1 MRKIQAMTLIFGAAW
16 AGVAGS
22 ATTATTF
29 AVTETVQATCSAT
42 ATTLAF
48 SAYTLGAGVATANDV
63 TVFGQLPDSAANQ
76 AAVPGSYTDTITVTV
91 TY

>member
-1 MRKIQAMTLIFGAAW
+1 M
-16 AGVAGS
+16 AG
-22 ATTATTF
+22 T
-29 AVTETVQATCSAT
+29 
-42 ATTLAF
+42 
-48 SAYTLGAGVATANDV
+48 GAGVATANAV